1 MAPAVTTRS
10 HPGVGSACAVLGFSL
25 VTGYVVA
32 RFSAP
37 VIHNRYFPWI
47 MGRTLG
53 LGAYA
58 ALVALV
64 LLGMWVRHPWR
75 HRRPVLHP
83 ETRLRLHA
91 ALGASV
97 VVLVIAHVVALSCD
111 RYAGVGWKGA
121 LVPGAASSR
130 PLPVTLGVLA
140 AYGLLAV
147 TVTAALGGR
156 LVIGRHWLTVHRLA
170 APTLLFVWFHGVLAG
185 SDTAR
190 LRIVYAVS
198 GGLVV
203 LVGLSRLTARPHRPV
218 ASSPAP
224 TSTFPGPSA
233 GDDPTPGW
241 PWVSAG
247 RSPGVRPR

>member
-1 MAPAVTTRS
+1 MTTRR
-10 HPGVGSACAVLGFSL
+10 HPGFWSAGAALGFSL
-25 VTGYVVA
+25 VTGYIVA

-53 LGAYA
+53 LGAYV

-64 LLGMWVRHPWR
+64 ALGIWVRHPWR

-91 ALGASV
+91 ALGATV
-97 VVLVIAHVVALSCD
+97 VVLVIAHVVALASD

-121 LVPGAASSR
+121 LVPAAASYR
-130 PLPVTLGVLA
+130 PLAVSLGVLA

-147 TVTAALGGR
+147 TITAALGGR
-156 LVIGRHWLTVHRLA
+156 LVGRHWLAVHRLA
-170 APTLLFVWFHGVLAG
+170 APTLLLVWFHGVLAG
-185 SDTAR
+185 SDTGR

-203 LVGLSRLTARPHRPV
+203 LLGL
-218 ASSPAP
+218 
-224 TSTFPGPSA
+224 
-233 GDDPTPGW
+233 
-241 PWVSAG
+241 
-247 RSPGVRPR
+247 